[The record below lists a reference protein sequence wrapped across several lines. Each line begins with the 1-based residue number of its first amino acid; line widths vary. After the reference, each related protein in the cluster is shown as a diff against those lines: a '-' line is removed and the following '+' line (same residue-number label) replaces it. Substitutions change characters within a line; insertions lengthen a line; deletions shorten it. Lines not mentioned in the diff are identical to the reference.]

1 LQQTQPI
8 KIPGRPTSQ
17 NLKNPQKKEQTLRNG
32 KAPTS
37 IWPLAAAIWSPC
49 GNRRPCLGVTKL
61 ALSPSHGGNSRQ
73 YYESK
78 PTSTFF
84 GRRWPRNP
92 SLLCSCAITVERW
105 RWGLLSSTENG
116 LCVFGLLKCLGYNT
130 CYCMTNQFLKM
141 KGFEQKKKKKKFY
154 NHENGISRFH
164 QFNRKKVCRVR
175 VKSKLNK
182 PNWY

>member
-1 LQQTQPI
+1 
-8 KIPGRPTSQ
+8 
-17 NLKNPQKKEQTLRNG
+17 
-32 KAPTS
+32 
-37 IWPLAAAIWSPC
+37 
-49 GNRRPCLGVTKL
+49 
-61 ALSPSHGGNSRQ
+61 
-73 YYESK
+73 
-78 PTSTFF
+78 
-84 GRRWPRNP
+84 
-92 SLLCSCAITVERW
+92 
-105 RWGLLSSTENG
+105 LLSSTENG

-182 PNWY
+182 PN